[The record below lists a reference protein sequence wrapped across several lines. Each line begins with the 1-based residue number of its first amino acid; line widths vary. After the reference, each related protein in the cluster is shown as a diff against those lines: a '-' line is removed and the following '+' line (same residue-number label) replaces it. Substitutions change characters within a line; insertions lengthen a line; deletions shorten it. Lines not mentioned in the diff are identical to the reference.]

1 MEVEKHPN
9 IHIEDVGFVL
19 LGSNWTSKLTS
30 NMSSEGESS
39 SIEILRSKRLL
50 TNERRQRKIFKKLEM
65 MDTVHEMV
73 LKQRREKKK
82 ERRKV

>member
-9 IHIEDVGFVL
+9 IQIEDVGLVL
-19 LGSNWTSKLTS
+19 LGSNWTSKLSST
-30 NMSSEGESS
+30 MSSEGDSS
-39 SIEILRSKRLL
+39 SPEINGRKRLS
-50 TNERRQRKIFKKLEM
+50 TNEKRQRKIFKKLEM

-73 LKQRREKKK
+73 LKQRRQKKK